1 VGLTKVYDSR
11 KMEDH
16 NTRSA
21 AFLISA
27 MCLAEILN
35 MIGIF
40 AFPALLPE
48 FISLWDLT
56 NTQAGWISGIYFA
69 GYTVSVPV
77 LTGLTDRMDPR
88 RIYLGSTVLGIA
100 GALGFALLANGF
112 WTALVFRVLAGFGLA
127 GTFVP
132 GLKALID
139 RLGEGV
145 RPRAIS
151 FYTATF
157 SLGTALSF
165 WVTGLL
171 SDHLGWRLAFGFAAG
186 TGALA
191 FVLAAWTLRPRSP
204 GQKQPDQ
211 GHFLDFRPVLHNRQ
225 AMGYIL
231 AYTCHTWEL
240 FAARSWVVAYL
251 TFALITQPEGWANVL
266 PPSSVAALTALVAMW
281 ASVGGAE
288 LATKYGRLRVLR
300 CIMWGSA
307 IYASILGLL
316 SSLPYLL
323 LVFICIGYF
332 VFVQGDSASLHT
344 AVIQSAPAHQLGLTM
359 AFQSLIGFAGAFV
372 GPLVVGLVL
381 DMTGGGTSNWSWW
394 AAFCSMGLVVA
405 LGPMF
410 IQFFGRQNNV

>member
-1 VGLTKVYDSR
+1 
-11 KMEDH
+11 MEH
-16 NTRSA
+16 QNTRSA
-21 AFLISA
+21 AFLVSA

-48 FISLWDLT
+48 FIALWDLT

-77 LTGLTDRMDPR
+77 LAGLTDRMDPR
-88 RIYLGSTVLGIA
+88 RIYLGSTVLGIT
-100 GALGFALLANGF
+100 GALGFAVLANGF
-112 WTALVFRVLAGFGLA
+112 WTALVFRILAGFGLA

-132 GLKALID
+132 GLKALVD

-145 RPRAIS
+145 QARAIS

-171 SDHLGWRLAFGFAAG
+171 SAHLGWRPAFGFAAG

-191 FVLAAWTLRPRSP
+191 FVLAAWTLRPRP
-204 GQKQPDQ
+204 PNLEHPNQ
-211 GHFLDFRPVLHNRQ
+211 GHFLDFRPVLQNRQ

-240 FAARSWVVAYL
+240 FAARSWVVAFL
-251 TFALITQPEGWANVL
+251 TFALSTYPAGWGAKYL

-288 LATKYGRLRVLR
+288 LATRFGRLPVLR
-300 CIMWGSA
+300 VIMWGSA
-307 IYASILGLL
+307 VYACILGLL

-323 LVFICIGYF
+323 LVLICMGYF
-332 VFVQGDSASLHT
+332 VFVQGDSATLHT

-381 DMTGGGTSNWSWW
+381 DLTGGGASNWSWW

-405 LGPMF
+405 LGPLF
-410 IQFFGRQNNV
+410 VQFFGRQNHYHPGKDE

>member
-1 VGLTKVYDSR
+1 MGPTKVHDSG
-11 KMEDH
+11 KMEH
-16 NTRSA
+16 HTTRSA
-21 AFLISA
+21 AFLVSA

-88 RIYLGSTVLGIA
+88 RIYMGSTVLGMA

-145 RPRAIS
+145 QPRAIS

-171 SDHLGWRLAFGFAAG
+171 SAHFGWRLAFGFAAG
-186 TGALA
+186 TGGLA
-191 FVLAAWTLRPRSP
+191 FVLAAWTLRPRWP
-204 GQKQPDQ
+204 DQKQPDQ

-251 TFALITQPEGWANVL
+251 TFALTTQSESWANVL

-307 IYASILGLL
+307 IYACILGLL
-316 SSLPYLL
+316 TSLPYLL
-323 LVFICIGYF
+323 VAFVCMGYF
-332 VFVQGDSASLHT
+332 VFVQGDSATLHT
-344 AVIQSAPAHQLGLTM
+344 AVIQSAPAHQRGLTM
-359 AFQSLIGFAGAFV
+359 AFQSLTGFAGAFV

-381 DMTGGGTSNWSWW
+381 DLTGGGTSNWSWW

-405 LGPMF
+405 LGPLF
-410 IQFFGRQNNV
+410 VQFFDRRNNV